1 MINLLP
7 VVPGITSVVG
17 SGGKTTLLHELAGAL
32 GGTVL
37 LATST
42 HMLPYDD
49 CPVLLDPSRD
59 ELAHALARDRVVQVG
74 SLADEGK
81 LSSPSLPWDDLA
93 KLATY
98 VLVEADGSRGLP
110 LKAHLPFEP
119 VIPEGSGQTILVV
132 GASGFGRPVREVAH
146 RWERFCALSGADPD
160 TPASPEDVAAVI
172 DAESLADR
180 VVVNQCETDERRA
193 QAARLA
199 ALVGSPVVCGSVR
212 GLRLE
217 SANLPPLAD
226 GS

>member
-1 MINLLP
+1 MNNLLP

-32 GGTVL
+32 DGMVL

-59 ELAHALARDRVVQVG
+59 ELSRALARDRVVQVG
-74 SLADEGK
+74 SLADLGK
-81 LSSPSLPWDDLA
+81 LSSPSLSWDVLA
-93 KLATY
+93 ELATY

-119 VIPEGSGQTILVV
+119 VIPKGSGLTLLVV

-146 RWERFCALSGADPD
+146 RWERFCELSGADPD
-160 TPASPEDVAAVI
+160 APASPEDVAAVI
-172 DAESLADR
+172 RAEALADR
-180 VVVNQCETDERRA
+180 VIVNQCETDELRT

-199 ALVGSPVVCGSVR
+199 SLVEIPVVCGSVR

-217 SANLPPLAD
+217 PAGLPPLAD
-226 GS
+226 RC

>member
-1 MINLLP
+1 MNNLLP

-17 SGGKTTLLHELAGAL
+17 SGGKTTLLRELADAL
-32 GGTVL
+32 DGMVL

-59 ELAHALARDRVVQVG
+59 ELARSLARNRVVQVG
-74 SLADEGK
+74 SLAGEGK

-132 GASGFGRPVREVAH
+132 GASGFGRPIREVAH
-146 RWERFCALSGADPD
+146 RWERFCELSGADTD
-160 TPASPEDVAAVI
+160 APASPEDVAAVI
-172 DAESLADR
+172 RAEVLADR
-180 VVVNQCETDERRA
+180 VVVNQCETDERRSA
-193 QAARLA
+193 AARLA
-199 ALVGSPVVCGSVR
+199 ALVEAPVVCGSIR

-217 SANLPPLAD
+217 ATGRPPFAD
-226 GS
+226 RS